1 MRKFVMSALVV
12 AGLAGLA
19 GCATTGPYGN
29 YAAASLDANKTMADA
44 TVAQLVTLF
53 PPAHTRLNL
62 KQPATDAYGAALVTS
77 LRDKG
82 YSVLEFAPQAQP
94 ASAASAA
101 SAPAAA
107 SNAPATKAT
116 APGFDLSYVVDSPEA
131 MSLYRVTVQVGAQ
144 SISRAFVVAT
154 NGKLYPAGAWVRKE

>member
-1 MRKFVMSALVV
+1 MRKFMMSAVVV
-12 AGLAGLA
+12 AALAGLA
-19 GCATTGPYGN
+19 GCATQGPYGN

-44 TVAQLVTLF
+44 TVAQLVSLY

-62 KQPATDAYGAALVTS
+62 QQPTKDAYGAALLTA

-82 YSVLEFAPQAQP
+82 YSVLEYSPQPQAAP
-94 ASAASAA
+94 VTSASDAATANA
-101 SAPAAA
+101 LAAA
-107 SNAPATKAT
+107 TSM
-116 APGFDLSYVVDSPEA
+116 PGFPLRYVVDSPES

>member
-12 AGLAGLA
+12 VGLVGLA
-19 GCATTGPYGN
+19 GCATPGPYGN
-29 YAAASLDANKTMADA
+29 YAAASLDANQTMADA
-44 TVAQLVTLF
+44 TVAQLVALY
-53 PPAHTRLNL
+53 PPAHTHLNL
-62 KQPATDAYGAALVTS
+62 KQPTTDAYGAALVMA

-82 YSVLEFAPQAQP
+82 YSLMEFSPQAQP
-94 ASAASAA
+94 ASSA
-101 SAPAAA
+101 SAPTAA
-107 SNAPATKAT
+107 SVPATTAT
-116 APGFDLSYVVDSPEA
+116 APGIDLSYVVDAPQS